1 MRVNASEDRPVQQ
14 GEAAFAGGVTAE
26 IGADGQLL
34 VTRAGEILLRGSA
47 PTCVGWR
54 GDETRAA
61 SVDIR
66 SHADA
71 VVIEAVAPGCDQI
84 ELSID
89 LASGR
94 HWYGMGELLQ
104 QRWPLEEV
112 ALQRSPFLTWD
123 NGISGVANVLEPVWF
138 AATGVALWVA
148 PGDPDVSTVSLNQ
161 PPDGATVPTWEPALS
176 VHAPADERPFAVD
189 AVGGDGLLTLRFV
202 GDRLRVTLLVGGNVR
217 DAHRGFVARAGKPA
231 SPPPTGSLTLPIW
244 TTWARFKEAI
254 DEEACLRFAD
264 EIQAAGFPIGT
275 LEIDDKWQVEYG
287 ELAFDRQRFPDPRRM
302 IDDIH
307 SRGIQ
312 VNAWIVP
319 FIDPKATVAQEAVA
333 EGYVVRRPSGE
344 PHIVTWW
351 HDPAHLIDISDPR
364 AEAWFADRLERL
376 QRETG
381 LDGFKFDAGEACY
394 LPADAVTTGDL
405 APNDYSHKYAEFV
418 SRRFPGSDVRT
429 AWRNQRGT
437 FLLREWD
444 KHSEWGL
451 GNGLQ
456 SVLTQA
462 LTFGL
467 IGYPF
472 VLPDMIGGNE
482 YGGQHADDEL
492 LVRWA
497 QVNALLPQMQ
507 FSVAPWER
515 GQDVTRLTRDAAEL
529 HIGFAPEIERLA
541 EEAVATGAPIVRP
554 LLYEFPDDRQTETI
568 WDEFMLGD
576 RWLVAPAV
584 EPAARA
590 RDVYLPSGRWRD
602 DTGVVRDGG
611 RWVRDVAAP
620 LDRLPYFERLG
631 LAG

>member
-1 MRVNASEDRPVQQ
+1 MASDDRPVAPPSATAP
-14 GEAAFAGGVTAE
+14 GDVAAE
-26 IGADGQLL
+26 IGADGGL
-34 VTRAGEILLRGSA
+34 VVSRAGEVVLRGTA
-47 PTCVGWR
+47 PTCIGWR
-54 GDETRAA
+54 EEEQRAA

-66 SHADA
+66 PDRDA
-71 VVIEAVAPGCDQI
+71 IIIEAVAPEADQI

-94 HWYGMGELLQ
+94 HWYGMGELLH

-138 AATGVALWVA
+138 TATGVALWVA
-148 PGDPDVSTVSLNQ
+148 PGDPDLTTVSLNQ

-176 VHAPADERPFAVD
+176 VHAPANQRPFGVD
-189 AVGGDGLLTLRFV
+189 VVGGDGRLTLRFGGARLSVTLIV
-202 GDRLRVTLLVGGNVR
+202 GDDIRT
-217 DAHRGFVARAGKPA
+217 AHQGFVARAGKPA
-231 SPPPTGSLTLPIW
+231 LPPPPGALTLPIW

-254 DEEACLRFAD
+254 DQEACLGYAD
-264 EIQAAGFPIGT
+264 EIRASGFPIGT

-287 ELAFDRQRFPDPRRM
+287 ELAFDPQRFPDPRRM
-302 IDDIH
+302 IDDLH
-307 SRGIQ
+307 GRGIQ
-312 VNAWIVP
+312 VTAWIVP
-319 FIDPKATVAQEAVA
+319 FIDPNAAAAQEAVA

-344 PHIVTWW
+344 PHVVTWW
-351 HDPAHLIDISDPR
+351 NDPAHLIDISDPR

-376 QRETG
+376 RRETG
-381 LDGFKFDAGEACY
+381 LDGFKFDAGEGCY
-394 LPADAVTTGDL
+394 LPADAVTAGDL
-405 APNDYSHKYAEFV
+405 APNDYAHRYADFV

-437 FLLREWD
+437 VLLREWD

-507 FSVAPWER
+507 FSVPPWER
-515 GQDVTRLTRDAAEL
+515 GHEVTRLMRDAAEL

-541 EEAVATGAPIVRP
+541 EDAVATGAPIVRP
-554 LLYEFPDDRQTETI
+554 LLYEFPDDRETETI
-568 WDEFMLGD
+568 WDEFMLGE
-576 RWLVAPAV
+576 RWLVAPVV
-584 EPAARA
+584 EPGARS
-590 RDVYLPSGRWRD
+590 RDVYLPAGRWRD
-602 DTGVVRDGG
+602 DEGVVHDGA
-611 RWVRDVAAP
+611 RWEVDLPAP
-620 LDRLPYFERLG
+620 LDRLPYFERLDR
-631 LAG
+631 AR